1 MQYPEAHTVDGIRY
15 MASVPS
21 SYNYNA
27 ITDADYEIWVK
38 TADAA
43 ADPDASGFEAEG
55 YQKVAEGTWQY
66 DSSWKMI
73 EFDAVENVTNIR
85 LLLTRVSSHNYWAL
99 ASEIRGMS
107 KAEALEKTKA
117 SLTSIE
123 DVLSEDGA
131 AAAKAAGT
139 AKTTVLPSGGVG
151 AGASGAASTTK
162 MPTAGGG
169 ANPPTPPTGMTS
181 VASAGQPD
189 QSAAS
194 QGADKPA
201 RKKWPIV
208 VGVVA
213 GVLVLAVRAVWAYRR
228 LCRQVALACKTP
240 DGCYSGA
247 CVPAPF
253 TLGIVRPRI
262 YLPAGLAGP
271 MRAAVLLHERTHL
284 RRGDPLI
291 KPLFY
296 AVACLHWFN
305 PLAWLAFR
313 QLEREMEAACDE
325 AAVRGCDAAAR
336 NAYCETIL
344 RYALQGR
351 LAPGSLAFGQGSAKT
366 RIVHLLRYRRLG
378 GLALALCALGVGV
391 SVTACMVQ
399 PTVAEATPETAE
411 TTPALTELTPE
422 SAATPET
429 AVAFTPNTAGLP
441 NLDDPAASP
450 RFACPVDYTY
460 ISRYAMDGSHR
471 GDDLTAPKGTPVYAA
486 QDGVVA
492 EAAFHYS
499 YGNFVKL
506 DHGQDAGG
514 HSWTTLYG
522 HMDDLAV
529 QPGQVVKTGDLL
541 GHVGS
546 TGNAVGNHLHF
557 EMLADGV
564 LVQPRYFT
572 AYRDGERAE
581 LTAETAA
588 EVKARLADAA
598 APARDAAAFVS
609 NTAGLP
615 NLSDP
620 ANSALLQSPLQN
632 YKYTSVPFGDGH
644 RGVDVAADAGTPVY
658 AAQDAYVTVAEW
670 DYTNGNWVELDH
682 GVSSDGRLWTTRY
695 SHMEDLAVQAG
706 QIVHA
711 GDLLGHV
718 GSTGNSTGNHLH
730 FEVAVDGVLIDPK
743 YVTGEPFSSYG
754 LTEDAAEIT
763 ARLAEAEAQEQQ
775 AQEALRLAAVQAREE
790 LARVQAQLAQLQ
802 EAQAR
807 AEADGAAQNQEQ
819 AAQLRQQIDELQE
832 QCAGLEGKAF
842 DAELNAQ
849 NKTAAEAQ
857 AARTQLEEA
866 QRALDALLAETQGA
880 E

>member
-1 MQYPEAHTVDGIRY
+1 MR
-15 MASVPS
+15 
-21 SYNYNA
+21 
-27 ITDADYEIWVK
+27 
-38 TADAA
+38 
-43 ADPDASGFEAEG
+43 
-55 YQKVAEGTWQY
+55 
-66 DSSWKMI
+66 
-73 EFDAVENVTNIR
+73 EFVIQLG
-85 LLLTRVSSHNYWAL
+85 LL
-99 ASEIRGMS
+99 
-107 KAEALEKTKA
+107 
-117 SLTSIE
+117 SLWG
-123 DVLSEDGA
+123 GA
-131 AAAKAAGT
+131 AALGALAVGALLRRLHTPSRWLCWLWLAVGLRFALPWGIPLALPRPQNEPLAQAADTVRILAGT
-139 AKTTVLPSGGVG
+139 PAAAPALPAAAPAPVPAAAPWYAGLTVWHLL
-151 AGASGAASTTK
+151 AAVW
-162 MPTAGGG
+162 A
-169 ANPPTPPTGMTS
+169 
-181 VASAGQPD
+181 
-189 QSAAS
+189 
-194 QGADKPA
+194 
-201 RKKWPIV
+201 
-208 VGVVA
+208 A

-253 TLGIVRPRI
+253 TLGIVRPHI

-429 AVAFTPNTAGLP
+429 AAVAFTPNTAGLP

-492 EAAFHYS
+492 EATFHYS
-499 YGNFVKL
+499 YGNFVQL

-546 TGNAVGNHLHF
+546 TGNSVGNHLHF

-581 LTAETAA
+581 LTAEAAA
-588 EVKARLADAA
+588 EVKARLA
-598 APARDAAAFVS
+598 
-609 NTAGLP
+609 
-615 NLSDP
+615 
-620 ANSALLQSPLQN
+620 
-632 YKYTSVPFGDGH
+632 
-644 RGVDVAADAGTPVY
+644 
-658 AAQDAYVTVAEW
+658 
-670 DYTNGNWVELDH
+670 
-682 GVSSDGRLWTTRY
+682 
-695 SHMEDLAVQAG
+695 
-706 QIVHA
+706 
-711 GDLLGHV
+711 
-718 GSTGNSTGNHLH
+718 
-730 FEVAVDGVLIDPK
+730 
-743 YVTGEPFSSYG
+743 
-754 LTEDAAEIT
+754 
-763 ARLAEAEAQEQQ
+763 EAEAQAQQ

-790 LARVQAQLAQLQ
+790 LARAQAQLAQLQ
-802 EAQAR
+802 EAQAQ
-807 AEADGAAQNQEQ
+807 AALGSSAQDRDL

-832 QCAGLEGKAF
+832 QCAGLEGQAF

-866 QRALDALLAETQGA
+866 QRALDALLDETQA
-880 E
+880 TE

>member
-1 MQYPEAHTVDGIRY
+1 MR
-15 MASVPS
+15 
-21 SYNYNA
+21 
-27 ITDADYEIWVK
+27 
-38 TADAA
+38 
-43 ADPDASGFEAEG
+43 
-55 YQKVAEGTWQY
+55 
-66 DSSWKMI
+66 
-73 EFDAVENVTNIR
+73 EFVIQLG
-85 LLLTRVSSHNYWAL
+85 LL
-99 ASEIRGMS
+99 
-107 KAEALEKTKA
+107 
-117 SLTSIE
+117 SLWG
-123 DVLSEDGA
+123 GA
-131 AAAKAAGT
+131 AALGALAVGALLRRLHTPSRWLCWLWLAVGLRFALPWGIPLALPRPQNEPLAQAADTVRILAGT
-139 AKTTVLPSGGVG
+139 PAAAPALPAAAPAPVPAAAPWYAGLTVWHLL
-151 AGASGAASTTK
+151 AAVW
-162 MPTAGGG
+162 A
-169 ANPPTPPTGMTS
+169 
-181 VASAGQPD
+181 
-189 QSAAS
+189 
-194 QGADKPA
+194 
-201 RKKWPIV
+201 
-208 VGVVA
+208 A

-429 AVAFTPNTAGLP
+429 AAVAFTPNTAGLP

-460 ISRYAMDGSHR
+460 ISRYATDGSHR

-492 EAAFHYS
+492 EATFHYS
-499 YGNFVKL
+499 YGNFVQL

-546 TGNAVGNHLHF
+546 TGNSVGNHLHF

-581 LTAETAA
+581 LTAEAAA

-598 APARDAAAFVS
+598 A
-609 NTAGLP
+609 
-615 NLSDP
+615 
-620 ANSALLQSPLQN
+620 
-632 YKYTSVPFGDGH
+632 
-644 RGVDVAADAGTPVY
+644 
-658 AAQDAYVTVAEW
+658 
-670 DYTNGNWVELDH
+670 
-682 GVSSDGRLWTTRY
+682 
-695 SHMEDLAVQAG
+695 
-706 QIVHA
+706 
-711 GDLLGHV
+711 
-718 GSTGNSTGNHLH
+718 
-730 FEVAVDGVLIDPK
+730 
-743 YVTGEPFSSYG
+743 
-754 LTEDAAEIT
+754 
-763 ARLAEAEAQEQQ
+763 QEQL

-790 LARVQAQLAQLQ
+790 LARAQAQLAQLQ
-802 EAQAR
+802 EAQAQ
-807 AEADGAAQNQEQ
+807 AALGSSAQDRDL

-832 QCAGLEGKAF
+832 QCAGLEGQAF

-866 QRALDALLAETQGA
+866 QRALDALLDETQA
-880 E
+880 TE

>member
-1 MQYPEAHTVDGIRY
+1 MR
-15 MASVPS
+15 
-21 SYNYNA
+21 
-27 ITDADYEIWVK
+27 
-38 TADAA
+38 
-43 ADPDASGFEAEG
+43 
-55 YQKVAEGTWQY
+55 
-66 DSSWKMI
+66 
-73 EFDAVENVTNIR
+73 EFVIQLG
-85 LLLTRVSSHNYWAL
+85 LL
-99 ASEIRGMS
+99 
-107 KAEALEKTKA
+107 
-117 SLTSIE
+117 SLWG
-123 DVLSEDGA
+123 GA
-131 AAAKAAGT
+131 AALGALAVGALLRRLHTPSRWLCWLWLAVGLRFALPWGIPLALPRPQNEPLAQAADTVRILAGT
-139 AKTTVLPSGGVG
+139 PAAAPALPAAAPAPVPAAAPWYAGLTVWHLL
-151 AGASGAASTTK
+151 AAVW
-162 MPTAGGG
+162 A
-169 ANPPTPPTGMTS
+169 
-181 VASAGQPD
+181 
-189 QSAAS
+189 
-194 QGADKPA
+194 
-201 RKKWPIV
+201 
-208 VGVVA
+208 A

-429 AVAFTPNTAGLP
+429 AAVAFTPNTAGLP

-460 ISRYAMDGSHR
+460 ISRYATDGSHR

-492 EAAFHYS
+492 EATFHYS
-499 YGNFVKL
+499 YGNFVQL

-546 TGNAVGNHLHF
+546 TGNSVGNHLHF

-581 LTAETAA
+581 LTAEAAA
-588 EVKARLADAA
+588 EVKARLA
-598 APARDAAAFVS
+598 
-609 NTAGLP
+609 
-615 NLSDP
+615 
-620 ANSALLQSPLQN
+620 
-632 YKYTSVPFGDGH
+632 
-644 RGVDVAADAGTPVY
+644 
-658 AAQDAYVTVAEW
+658 
-670 DYTNGNWVELDH
+670 
-682 GVSSDGRLWTTRY
+682 
-695 SHMEDLAVQAG
+695 
-706 QIVHA
+706 
-711 GDLLGHV
+711 
-718 GSTGNSTGNHLH
+718 
-730 FEVAVDGVLIDPK
+730 
-743 YVTGEPFSSYG
+743 
-754 LTEDAAEIT
+754 
-763 ARLAEAEAQEQQ
+763 EAEAQAQQ

-790 LARVQAQLAQLQ
+790 LARAQAQLAQLQ
-802 EAQAR
+802 EAQAQ
-807 AEADGAAQNQEQ
+807 AALGSSAQDRDL
-819 AAQLRQQIDELQE
+819 AAQLREQIDELQE
-832 QCAGLEGKAF
+832 QCAGLEGQAF

-866 QRALDALLAETQGA
+866 QRALDALLDETQA
-880 E
+880 TE

>member
-1 MQYPEAHTVDGIRY
+1 MR
-15 MASVPS
+15 
-21 SYNYNA
+21 
-27 ITDADYEIWVK
+27 
-38 TADAA
+38 
-43 ADPDASGFEAEG
+43 
-55 YQKVAEGTWQY
+55 
-66 DSSWKMI
+66 
-73 EFDAVENVTNIR
+73 EFVIQLG
-85 LLLTRVSSHNYWAL
+85 LL
-99 ASEIRGMS
+99 
-107 KAEALEKTKA
+107 
-117 SLTSIE
+117 SLWG
-123 DVLSEDGA
+123 GA
-131 AAAKAAGT
+131 AALGALAVGALLRRLHTPSRWLCWLWLAVGLRFALPWGIPLALPRPQNEPLAQAADTVRILAGT
-139 AKTTVLPSGGVG
+139 PAAAPALPAAAPAPVPAAAPWYAGLTVWHLL
-151 AGASGAASTTK
+151 AAVW
-162 MPTAGGG
+162 A
-169 ANPPTPPTGMTS
+169 
-181 VASAGQPD
+181 
-189 QSAAS
+189 
-194 QGADKPA
+194 
-201 RKKWPIV
+201 
-208 VGVVA
+208 A

-429 AVAFTPNTAGLP
+429 AAVAFTPNTAGLP

-460 ISRYAMDGSHR
+460 ISRYATDGSHR
-471 GDDLTAPKGTPVYAA
+471 GDDLTAPKGTPVYVA

-492 EAAFHYS
+492 EATFHYS
-499 YGNFVKL
+499 YGNFVQL

-529 QPGQVVKTGDLL
+529 QAGQVVKTGDLL

-546 TGNAVGNHLHF
+546 TGNSVGNHLHF

-581 LTAETAA
+581 LTAEAAA

-598 APARDAAAFVS
+598 A
-609 NTAGLP
+609 
-615 NLSDP
+615 
-620 ANSALLQSPLQN
+620 
-632 YKYTSVPFGDGH
+632 
-644 RGVDVAADAGTPVY
+644 
-658 AAQDAYVTVAEW
+658 
-670 DYTNGNWVELDH
+670 
-682 GVSSDGRLWTTRY
+682 
-695 SHMEDLAVQAG
+695 
-706 QIVHA
+706 
-711 GDLLGHV
+711 
-718 GSTGNSTGNHLH
+718 
-730 FEVAVDGVLIDPK
+730 
-743 YVTGEPFSSYG
+743 
-754 LTEDAAEIT
+754 
-763 ARLAEAEAQEQQ
+763 QEQL

-790 LARVQAQLAQLQ
+790 LARAQAQLAQLQ
-802 EAQAR
+802 EAQAQ
-807 AEADGAAQNQEQ
+807 AALGSSAQDRDL

-832 QCAGLEGKAF
+832 QCAGLEGQAF

-866 QRALDALLAETQGA
+866 QRALDALLDETQA
-880 E
+880 TE

>member
-1 MQYPEAHTVDGIRY
+1 MR
-15 MASVPS
+15 
-21 SYNYNA
+21 
-27 ITDADYEIWVK
+27 
-38 TADAA
+38 
-43 ADPDASGFEAEG
+43 
-55 YQKVAEGTWQY
+55 
-66 DSSWKMI
+66 
-73 EFDAVENVTNIR
+73 EFVIQLG
-85 LLLTRVSSHNYWAL
+85 LL
-99 ASEIRGMS
+99 
-107 KAEALEKTKA
+107 
-117 SLTSIE
+117 SLWG
-123 DVLSEDGA
+123 GA
-131 AAAKAAGT
+131 AALGALA
-139 AKTTVLPSGGVG
+139 VG
-151 AGASGAASTTK
+151 ALLRRLHTPSRWLCWLWLAVGLRFALPWGIPLALPRPQSEPLAQAADTVRILAES
-162 MPTAGGG
+162 PAAAPALPVTAP
-169 ANPPTPPTGMTS
+169 AAVPAAAPWY
-181 VASAGQPD
+181 AGLTVWHLL
-189 QSAAS
+189 AAVW
-194 QGADKPA
+194 A
-201 RKKWPIV
+201 
-208 VGVVA
+208 A

-429 AVAFTPNTAGLP
+429 AAVAFTPNTAGLP

-460 ISRYAMDGSHR
+460 ISRYATDGSHR

-492 EAAFHYS
+492 EATFHYS
-499 YGNFVKL
+499 YGNFVQL

-546 TGNAVGNHLHF
+546 TGNSVGNHLHF

-581 LTAETAA
+581 LTAEAAA
-588 EVKARLADAA
+588 EVK
-598 APARDAAAFVS
+598 
-609 NTAGLP
+609 
-615 NLSDP
+615 
-620 ANSALLQSPLQN
+620 
-632 YKYTSVPFGDGH
+632 
-644 RGVDVAADAGTPVY
+644 
-658 AAQDAYVTVAEW
+658 
-670 DYTNGNWVELDH
+670 
-682 GVSSDGRLWTTRY
+682 
-695 SHMEDLAVQAG
+695 
-706 QIVHA
+706 
-711 GDLLGHV
+711 
-718 GSTGNSTGNHLH
+718 
-730 FEVAVDGVLIDPK
+730 
-743 YVTGEPFSSYG
+743 
-754 LTEDAAEIT
+754 

-790 LARVQAQLAQLQ
+790 LARVQAQIAQLQ
-802 EAQAR
+802 EAQAQ
-807 AEADGAAQNQEQ
+807 AALGSSAQDRDL

-832 QCAGLEGKAF
+832 QCAGLEGQAF

-866 QRALDALLAETQGA
+866 QRALDALLDETQA
-880 E
+880 TE

>member
-1 MQYPEAHTVDGIRY
+1 MR
-15 MASVPS
+15 
-21 SYNYNA
+21 
-27 ITDADYEIWVK
+27 
-38 TADAA
+38 
-43 ADPDASGFEAEG
+43 
-55 YQKVAEGTWQY
+55 
-66 DSSWKMI
+66 
-73 EFDAVENVTNIR
+73 EFVIQLG
-85 LLLTRVSSHNYWAL
+85 LL
-99 ASEIRGMS
+99 
-107 KAEALEKTKA
+107 
-117 SLTSIE
+117 SLWG
-123 DVLSEDGA
+123 GA
-131 AAAKAAGT
+131 AALGALAVGALLRRLHTPSRWLCWLWLAVGLRFALPWGIPLALPRPQNEPLAQAADTVRILAGT
-139 AKTTVLPSGGVG
+139 PAAAPALPAAAPAPVPAAAPWYAGLTVWHLL
-151 AGASGAASTTK
+151 AAVW
-162 MPTAGGG
+162 A
-169 ANPPTPPTGMTS
+169 
-181 VASAGQPD
+181 
-189 QSAAS
+189 
-194 QGADKPA
+194 
-201 RKKWPIV
+201 
-208 VGVVA
+208 A

-253 TLGIVRPRI
+253 TLGIVRPHI

-429 AVAFTPNTAGLP
+429 AAVAFTPNTAGLP

-492 EAAFHYS
+492 EATFHYS
-499 YGNFVKL
+499 YGNFVQL

-546 TGNAVGNHLHF
+546 TGNSVGNHLHF

-581 LTAETAA
+581 LTAEAAA
-588 EVKARLADAA
+588 EVKARLA
-598 APARDAAAFVS
+598 
-609 NTAGLP
+609 
-615 NLSDP
+615 
-620 ANSALLQSPLQN
+620 
-632 YKYTSVPFGDGH
+632 
-644 RGVDVAADAGTPVY
+644 
-658 AAQDAYVTVAEW
+658 
-670 DYTNGNWVELDH
+670 
-682 GVSSDGRLWTTRY
+682 
-695 SHMEDLAVQAG
+695 
-706 QIVHA
+706 
-711 GDLLGHV
+711 
-718 GSTGNSTGNHLH
+718 
-730 FEVAVDGVLIDPK
+730 
-743 YVTGEPFSSYG
+743 
-754 LTEDAAEIT
+754 
-763 ARLAEAEAQEQQ
+763 EAEAQAQQ

-790 LARVQAQLAQLQ
+790 LARAQAQLAQLQ
-802 EAQAR
+802 EAQAQ
-807 AEADGAAQNQEQ
+807 AALGSSAQDRDL

-832 QCAGLEGKAF
+832 QCAGLEGQAF

-866 QRALDALLAETQGA
+866 QRALDALLDETRA
-880 E
+880 TE

>member
-1 MQYPEAHTVDGIRY
+1 MRELVIQLG
-15 MASVPS
+15 
-21 SYNYNA
+21 
-27 ITDADYEIWVK
+27 
-38 TADAA
+38 
-43 ADPDASGFEAEG
+43 
-55 YQKVAEGTWQY
+55 
-66 DSSWKMI
+66 
-73 EFDAVENVTNIR
+73 
-85 LLLTRVSSHNYWAL
+85 LL
-99 ASEIRGMS
+99 
-107 KAEALEKTKA
+107 
-117 SLTSIE
+117 SLWG
-123 DVLSEDGA
+123 GA
-131 AAAKAAGT
+131 AALGALAVGALLRRLHTPSRWLCWLWLAVGLRFALPWGIPLALPRPQNEPLAQAADTVRILAGT
-139 AKTTVLPSGGVG
+139 PAAAPALPAAAPAPVPAAAPWYAGLTVWHLL
-151 AGASGAASTTK
+151 AAVW
-162 MPTAGGG
+162 A
-169 ANPPTPPTGMTS
+169 
-181 VASAGQPD
+181 
-189 QSAAS
+189 
-194 QGADKPA
+194 
-201 RKKWPIV
+201 
-208 VGVVA
+208 A

-429 AVAFTPNTAGLP
+429 AAVAFTPNTAGLP

-460 ISRYAMDGSHR
+460 ISRYATDGSHR

-492 EAAFHYS
+492 EATFHYS
-499 YGNFVKL
+499 YGNFVQL

-522 HMDDLAV
+522 HMEDLAV
-529 QPGQVVKTGDLL
+529 QAGQVVKTGDLL

-546 TGNAVGNHLHF
+546 TGNSVGNHLHF

-564 LVQPRYFT
+564 LVQPRCFT

-581 LTAETAA
+581 LTAEA
-588 EVKARLADAA
+588 
-598 APARDAAAFVS
+598 
-609 NTAGLP
+609 
-615 NLSDP
+615 
-620 ANSALLQSPLQN
+620 
-632 YKYTSVPFGDGH
+632 
-644 RGVDVAADAGTPVY
+644 
-658 AAQDAYVTVAEW
+658 
-670 DYTNGNWVELDH
+670 
-682 GVSSDGRLWTTRY
+682 
-695 SHMEDLAVQAG
+695 
-706 QIVHA
+706 
-711 GDLLGHV
+711 
-718 GSTGNSTGNHLH
+718 
-730 FEVAVDGVLIDPK
+730 
-743 YVTGEPFSSYG
+743 
-754 LTEDAAEIT
+754 AAEIT
-763 ARLAEAEAQEQQ
+763 ARLAEAEAQAQQ

-790 LARVQAQLAQLQ
+790 LARAQAQLAQLQ
-802 EAQAR
+802 EAQAQ
-807 AEADGAAQNQEQ
+807 AALGSSAQDRDL
-819 AAQLRQQIDELQE
+819 AAQLREQIDELQE
-832 QCAGLEGKAF
+832 QCAGLEGQAF

-866 QRALDALLAETQGA
+866 QRALDALLDETQA
-880 E
+880 TE

>member
-1 MQYPEAHTVDGIRY
+1 MR
-15 MASVPS
+15 
-21 SYNYNA
+21 
-27 ITDADYEIWVK
+27 
-38 TADAA
+38 
-43 ADPDASGFEAEG
+43 
-55 YQKVAEGTWQY
+55 
-66 DSSWKMI
+66 
-73 EFDAVENVTNIR
+73 EFVIQLG
-85 LLLTRVSSHNYWAL
+85 LL
-99 ASEIRGMS
+99 
-107 KAEALEKTKA
+107 
-117 SLTSIE
+117 SLWG
-123 DVLSEDGA
+123 GA
-131 AAAKAAGT
+131 AALGALAVGALLRRLHTPSRWLCWLWLAVGLRFALPWGIPLALPRPQNEPLAQAADTVRILAGT
-139 AKTTVLPSGGVG
+139 PAAAPALPAAAPAPVPAAAPWYAGLTVWHLL
-151 AGASGAASTTK
+151 AAVW
-162 MPTAGGG
+162 A
-169 ANPPTPPTGMTS
+169 
-181 VASAGQPD
+181 
-189 QSAAS
+189 
-194 QGADKPA
+194 
-201 RKKWPIV
+201 
-208 VGVVA
+208 A

-429 AVAFTPNTAGLP
+429 AAVAFTPNTAGLP

-460 ISRYAMDGSHR
+460 ISRYATDGSHR

-492 EAAFHYS
+492 EANFHYS
-499 YGNFVKL
+499 YGNFVQL

-546 TGNAVGNHLHF
+546 TGNSVGNHLHF

-581 LTAETAA
+581 LTAEAAA
-588 EVKARLADAA
+588 EVKARLA
-598 APARDAAAFVS
+598 
-609 NTAGLP
+609 
-615 NLSDP
+615 
-620 ANSALLQSPLQN
+620 
-632 YKYTSVPFGDGH
+632 
-644 RGVDVAADAGTPVY
+644 
-658 AAQDAYVTVAEW
+658 
-670 DYTNGNWVELDH
+670 
-682 GVSSDGRLWTTRY
+682 
-695 SHMEDLAVQAG
+695 
-706 QIVHA
+706 
-711 GDLLGHV
+711 
-718 GSTGNSTGNHLH
+718 
-730 FEVAVDGVLIDPK
+730 
-743 YVTGEPFSSYG
+743 
-754 LTEDAAEIT
+754 
-763 ARLAEAEAQEQQ
+763 EAEAQAQQ

-790 LARVQAQLAQLQ
+790 LARAQAQLAQLQ
-802 EAQAR
+802 EAQAQ
-807 AEADGAAQNQEQ
+807 AALGSSAQDRDL

-832 QCAGLEGKAF
+832 QCAGLEGQAF

-866 QRALDALLAETQGA
+866 QRALDALLDEAQATE
-880 E
+880 

>member
-1 MQYPEAHTVDGIRY
+1 MR
-15 MASVPS
+15 
-21 SYNYNA
+21 
-27 ITDADYEIWVK
+27 
-38 TADAA
+38 
-43 ADPDASGFEAEG
+43 
-55 YQKVAEGTWQY
+55 
-66 DSSWKMI
+66 
-73 EFDAVENVTNIR
+73 EFVIQLG
-85 LLLTRVSSHNYWAL
+85 LL
-99 ASEIRGMS
+99 
-107 KAEALEKTKA
+107 
-117 SLTSIE
+117 SLWG
-123 DVLSEDGA
+123 GA
-131 AAAKAAGT
+131 AALGALAVGALLRRLHTPSRWLCWLWLAAGLRF
-139 AKTTVLPSGGVG
+139 ALPWGIPLALPRPQNEPLAQAADTVRILAGTPAAAPALPAAPAPVPAAAPWY
-151 AGASGAASTTK
+151 AGLTVWHLLAAVW
-162 MPTAGGG
+162 A
-169 ANPPTPPTGMTS
+169 
-181 VASAGQPD
+181 
-189 QSAAS
+189 
-194 QGADKPA
+194 
-201 RKKWPIV
+201 
-208 VGVVA
+208 A

-325 AAVRGCDAAAR
+325 AAVRGCGAAAR

-429 AVAFTPNTAGLP
+429 AAVAFTPNTAGLP

-460 ISRYAMDGSHR
+460 ISRYATDGSHR

-499 YGNFVKL
+499 YGNFVQL

-546 TGNAVGNHLHF
+546 TGNSVGNHLHF

-581 LTAETAA
+581 LTAEA
-588 EVKARLADAA
+588 
-598 APARDAAAFVS
+598 
-609 NTAGLP
+609 
-615 NLSDP
+615 
-620 ANSALLQSPLQN
+620 
-632 YKYTSVPFGDGH
+632 
-644 RGVDVAADAGTPVY
+644 
-658 AAQDAYVTVAEW
+658 
-670 DYTNGNWVELDH
+670 
-682 GVSSDGRLWTTRY
+682 
-695 SHMEDLAVQAG
+695 
-706 QIVHA
+706 
-711 GDLLGHV
+711 
-718 GSTGNSTGNHLH
+718 
-730 FEVAVDGVLIDPK
+730 
-743 YVTGEPFSSYG
+743 
-754 LTEDAAEIT
+754 AAEIT
-763 ARLAEAEAQEQQ
+763 ARLAEAEAQAQQ

-790 LARVQAQLAQLQ
+790 LARAQAQLAQLQ
-802 EAQAR
+802 EAQAQ
-807 AEADGAAQNQEQ
+807 AALGSSAQDRDL
-819 AAQLRQQIDELQE
+819 AAQLREQIDELQE
-832 QCAGLEGKAF
+832 QCAGLEGQAF

-866 QRALDALLAETQGA
+866 QRALDALLDETQA
-880 E
+880 TE

>member
-1 MQYPEAHTVDGIRY
+1 MR
-15 MASVPS
+15 
-21 SYNYNA
+21 
-27 ITDADYEIWVK
+27 
-38 TADAA
+38 
-43 ADPDASGFEAEG
+43 
-55 YQKVAEGTWQY
+55 
-66 DSSWKMI
+66 
-73 EFDAVENVTNIR
+73 EFVIQLG
-85 LLLTRVSSHNYWAL
+85 LL
-99 ASEIRGMS
+99 
-107 KAEALEKTKA
+107 
-117 SLTSIE
+117 SLWG
-123 DVLSEDGA
+123 GA
-131 AAAKAAGT
+131 AALGALAVGALLRRLHTPSRWLCWLWLAVGLRFALPWGIPLALPRPQNEPLAQAADTVRILAGT
-139 AKTTVLPSGGVG
+139 PAAAPALPAAAPAPVPAAAPWYAGLTVWHLL
-151 AGASGAASTTK
+151 AAVW
-162 MPTAGGG
+162 A
-169 ANPPTPPTGMTS
+169 
-181 VASAGQPD
+181 
-189 QSAAS
+189 
-194 QGADKPA
+194 
-201 RKKWPIV
+201 
-208 VGVVA
+208 A

-305 PLAWLAFR
+305 PLAWMAFR

-325 AAVRGCDAAAR
+325 AAVHGCDAAAR

-429 AVAFTPNTAGLP
+429 AAVAFTPNTAGLP

-460 ISRYAMDGSHR
+460 ISRYATDGSHR

-492 EAAFHYS
+492 EATFHYS
-499 YGNFVKL
+499 YGNFVQL

-546 TGNAVGNHLHF
+546 TGNSVGNHLHF

-581 LTAETAA
+581 LTAEAAA
-588 EVKARLADAA
+588 EVKARLA
-598 APARDAAAFVS
+598 
-609 NTAGLP
+609 
-615 NLSDP
+615 
-620 ANSALLQSPLQN
+620 
-632 YKYTSVPFGDGH
+632 
-644 RGVDVAADAGTPVY
+644 
-658 AAQDAYVTVAEW
+658 
-670 DYTNGNWVELDH
+670 
-682 GVSSDGRLWTTRY
+682 
-695 SHMEDLAVQAG
+695 
-706 QIVHA
+706 
-711 GDLLGHV
+711 
-718 GSTGNSTGNHLH
+718 
-730 FEVAVDGVLIDPK
+730 
-743 YVTGEPFSSYG
+743 
-754 LTEDAAEIT
+754 
-763 ARLAEAEAQEQQ
+763 EAEAQAQQ

-790 LARVQAQLAQLQ
+790 LARAQAQLAQLQ
-802 EAQAR
+802 EAQAQ
-807 AEADGAAQNQEQ
+807 AALGSSAQDRDL

-832 QCAGLEGKAF
+832 QCAGLEGQAF

-866 QRALDALLAETQGA
+866 QRALDALLDETQA
-880 E
+880 TE